1 MGLRFR
7 QSFKLFP
14 GVRLNISKSGISASF
29 GVPGAT
35 LNIGPQ
41 GLRSTVGMPGTGVS
55 YRTQHGFSTEGD
67 EPQQSNPQSGGVP
80 VFHPPAPNGSPQ
92 PPPPPPI
99 YWQATNMRE
108 IGSASVEQL
117 TSESLRE
124 LRDTIAEA
132 RSQRNDIQEDLR
144 QARDLLQS
152 QTSESERRQRSLFR
166 YFYKR
171 RITELEA
178 AIPETNAEVERL
190 ESWLEATHVAM
201 RFETGDAAQKA
212 YASLVRAFEALR
224 SSARIWDITSDR
236 NTHRVLER
244 TAASRILIR
253 DPAVVEFSTS
263 DLVRFEGRPMRFQNV
278 NGEDILIY
286 PGIAVMPRA
295 DGAFALID
303 LREMRLESNVVQFIE
318 EEAIPPDAQVVGQA
332 WAKANKDGSPDL
344 RFKDNYAIPVCV
356 YGRLLFTSPAG
367 IEEEY
372 QFSNAEAAANFARAF
387 FAYQIAISAE

>member
-14 GVRLNISKSGISASF
+14 GVRLNLSKSGISASF

-41 GLRSTVGMPGTGVS
+41 GVRSTVGVPGTGLS
-55 YRTQHGFSTEGD
+55 YRTQHSFSGGR
-67 EPQQSNPQSGGVP
+67 EPQPSTPEDRVPVSNPPVPGVP
-80 VFHPPAPNGSPQ
+80 PQ
-92 PPPPPPI
+92 PSPA

-117 TSESLRE
+117 TSDSLRE
-124 LRDTIAEA
+124 LRDMIAEA
-132 RSQRNDIQEDLR
+132 RTQRNEIEADLS
-144 QARDLLQS
+144 QARSLLHS
-152 QTSESERRQRSLFR
+152 QTSELERRQRSLFR

-171 RITELEA
+171 RIAELEA
-178 AIPETNAEVERL
+178 ALPETSAEVERL
-190 ESWLEATHVAM
+190 ESWLEATHVEIK
-201 RFETGDAAQKA
+201 FETGDAAKKA
-212 YASLVRAFEALR
+212 YASLVRAFDALR
-224 SSARIWDITSDR
+224 GSARIWDITSDR

-244 TAASRILIR
+244 TAASRMLIR
-253 DPAVVEFSTS
+253 DPAIVEFSTS

-286 PGIAVMPRA
+286 PGVAVMPRA

-303 LREMRLESNVVQFIE
+303 LREMQLESNAVQFIE
-318 EEAIPPDAQVVGQA
+318 EEAIPPDTQVVGQA

-344 RFKDNYAIPVCV
+344 RFKGNYSIPVCL

-367 IEEEY
+367 VEEEY
-372 QFSNAEAAANFARAF
+372 QFSNAEAAGNFGRAF
-387 FAYQIAISAE
+387 AAYQAAISAE